1 MSVFTDIKDLAEGKS
16 QSKEWYRSQLM
27 YALEP
32 YDGAFAPGDIIF
44 YRYAAA
50 TEKLPFYDTYPMT
63 IISDVDYSNLQF
75 SGGNCHYLRPTT
87 RKSVCQSWA
96 SGSIAYPTRCYH
108 KYFMSNATNIM
119 KVPKEYLNNMTPL
132 PVEQFVLRAAGRL
145 VEVPSSFIWG
155 KL

>member
-1 MSVFTDIKDLAEGKS
+1 
-16 QSKEWYRSQLM
+16 
-27 YALEP
+27 
-32 YDGAFAPGDIIF
+32 
-44 YRYAAA
+44 
-50 TEKLPFYDTYPMT
+50 MT
-63 IISDVDYSNLQF
+63 IISDVDYNNMQF
-75 SGGNCHYLRPTT
+75 SGGNCHYLRPST

-96 SGSIAYPTRCYH
+96 AGSIAYPNRCYH

>member
-1 MSVFTDIKDLAEGKS
+1 MSVFTDMKDLAEGKS
-16 QSKEWYRSQLM
+16 QSKEWYRAQLM

-63 IISDVDYSNLQF
+63 IISDVDYNNMQF
-75 SGGNCHYLRPTT
+75 SGGNCHYLRPST

-96 SGSIAYPTRCYH
+96 SGSIAYPNRCYH
-108 KYFMSNATNIM
+108 KYFMSNATNIYTV
-119 KVPKEYLNNMTPL
+119 KPIDLQDMTPL